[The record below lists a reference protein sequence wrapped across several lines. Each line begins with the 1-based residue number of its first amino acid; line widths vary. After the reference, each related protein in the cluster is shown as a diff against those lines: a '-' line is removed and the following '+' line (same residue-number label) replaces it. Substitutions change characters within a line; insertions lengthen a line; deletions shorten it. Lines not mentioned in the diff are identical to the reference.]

1 MVQAKCSL
9 MELVR
14 DPVTELLL
22 NGLKVMIKHSLM
34 R

>member
-14 DPVTELLL
+14 DPVTELL
-22 NGLKVMIKHSLM
+22 NGPKVMIKHSLM